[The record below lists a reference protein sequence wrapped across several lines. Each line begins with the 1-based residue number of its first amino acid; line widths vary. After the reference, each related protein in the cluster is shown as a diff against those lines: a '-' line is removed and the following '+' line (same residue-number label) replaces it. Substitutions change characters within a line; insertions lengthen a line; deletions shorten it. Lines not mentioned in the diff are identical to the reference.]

1 MIAEVQVIGVGQIL
15 VDALLHEAQAQHADV
30 EIDVL
35 LDVAGDA
42 GHVVNARN
50 AGRQASDLSDWWLWA
65 KPMLVPVSGPGGAL
79 TSPPPRGPRSRSP
92 ADRTAPPGDGPQVR
106 SPVP

>member
-50 AGRQASDLSDWWLWA
+50 AGRQASDLSDWWLWGDSYVT
-65 KPMLVPVSGPGGAL
+65 PGVWPRRGSDVPSSTRPRISVARGSDGA
-79 TSPPPRGPRSRSP
+79 S
-92 ADRTAPPGDGPQVR
+92 
-106 SPVP
+106 